1 MNNKLE
7 FKRFFA
13 YSEEKHKSFYTEF
26 INGSNIIYGK
36 NTSGK
41 STLIHA
47 LLYTFGINDEK
58 GKLSDLLKENVI
70 FRIDII
76 LHSNTA
82 ENITIVREDETIIIS
97 RENKPRKKFIGIS
110 GNRSEEHKS
119 LKHYLGEIFDF
130 NLHLES
136 SGKYQ
141 QAPIEAMFL
150 PYYIAQDVGWVYRH
164 KSFRGLDFIK
174 NFKRD
179 FFDYYLGIVNDYDRN
194 QKNEL
199 DKAKEKLK
207 NEIEFLTNIES
218 QDLEIKLSKLKDEKY
233 VTKSLDYLK
242 IYKENKEA
250 LIVLEKDYL
259 ITHNKLALLENRKNV
274 LFRVRKALKNQDP
287 IEDDCPTC
295 HQELPESLEKIYEYH
310 QDYLDTEDQIEENK
324 RVINKL
330 KTTSGK
336 INSLNRDIAKYKEI
350 IAKDYAT
357 LENYNLNDLSLNT
370 WIENKVNIQFSS
382 NVTSKIGEK
391 TIELKEIEK
400 KLEIFKT
407 DDEIEDERKLNSSV
421 FRTLFKRNLK
431 ELKVKE
437 FDDHRFLRLYEIPA
451 FPRQGVELLKT
462 LLAYN
467 FAFNNLI
474 KDTEGI
480 HRFPFLLD
488 AIFEGDLE
496 ADSKDIIL
504 KFIGK
509 YKPTD
514 TQLFVS
520 IADSKKNK
528 ISVND
533 YNTKYFN
540 GKANLICIG
549 NNKLERAFL
558 SDHESKFDEY
568 LNETFDLLIETD

>member
-1 MNNKLE
+1 MNSKLE
-7 FKRFFA
+7 FRRFFA
-13 YSEEKHKSFYTEF
+13 YTEEKHQSFYTEF
-26 INGSNIIYGK
+26 INGTNIIYGK

-58 GKLSDLLKENVI
+58 GKLSELLRENVI
-70 FRIDII
+70 FRIDFI
-76 LHSNTA
+76 LHSNTN

-119 LKHYLGEIFDF
+119 LKHYLGEMFNF

-174 NFKRD
+174 NFKQD

-194 QKNEL
+194 EKNEL
-199 DKAKEKLK
+199 EKSKESLK
-207 NEIEFLTNIES
+207 KEIEFLTNIES
-218 QDLEIKLSKLKDEKY
+218 KDPEIKLSKLKDEKY
-233 VTKSLDYLK
+233 VTKALDYLK

-250 LIVLEKDYL
+250 LIELEKDYL
-259 ITHNKLALLENRKNV
+259 ITHNKLALLENRKNI
-274 LFRVRKALKNQDP
+274 LFRVRKTLKNQDP
-287 IEDDCPTC
+287 IENDCPTC

-310 QDYLDTEDQIEENK
+310 QDYLDTEDQIEENN

-330 KTTSGK
+330 KATSGK
-336 INSLNRDIAKYKEI
+336 INSLKRDIEKYKEI

-357 LENYNLNDLSLNT
+357 LENYNLNDLSLST
-370 WIENKVNIQFSS
+370 WIENKVNVQFSS

-400 KLEIFKT
+400 KLQNFKT
-407 DDEIEDERKLNSSV
+407 DDEIEEERKAYSSI
-421 FRTLFKRNLK
+421 FRTLFKKYLK
-431 ELKVKE
+431 ELEVKK
-437 FDDHRFLRLYEIPA
+437 FDDQRFLNLYEIPA

-467 FAFNNLI
+467 FAFNSLI

-496 ADSKDIIL
+496 EDSKNSIL
-504 KFIGK
+504 KFIAK
-509 YKPTD
+509 FKPTD
-514 TQLFVS
+514 TQLILS

-528 ISVND
+528 ISVEE
-533 YNTKYFN
+533 YNTSYFKQ
-540 GKANLICIG
+540 KANLICIG
-549 NNKLERAFL
+549 KNKFKRAFL
-558 SDHESKFDEY
+558 SDHNTNLDEY
-568 LNETFDLLIETD
+568 LEETMNLLIEVD